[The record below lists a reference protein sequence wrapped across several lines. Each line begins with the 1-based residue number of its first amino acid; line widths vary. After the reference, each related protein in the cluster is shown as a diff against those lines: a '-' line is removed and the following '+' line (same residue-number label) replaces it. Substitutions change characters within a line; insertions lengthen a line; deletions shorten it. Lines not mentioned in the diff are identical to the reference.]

1 MSRVSSM
8 VLQSYNMGLSSVRL
22 GVTSRLHH
30 FPRYVSLGNFTF
42 LFCTSV
48 FSPVNRIPTSQSCWE
63 NKMSLFFKSLS
74 FQCLAYRVTLY
85 QQQQHESKNEIE
97 TVLLSMENFRNYKD
111 IGNRRI
117 TKTKYWR
124 KMKDRRKRR
133 TQKQHHDVTQMQT
146 NLPMSFSR
154 NTTSEANANDALDNI
169 LFHSL
174 FYKKFNFL
182 IRCHFTEDY
191 NKVNITKFIIL
202 PHSTLFQVLFDA
214 YYKI

>member
-1 MSRVSSM
+1 
-8 VLQSYNMGLSSVRL
+8 
-22 GVTSRLHH
+22 
-30 FPRYVSLGNFTF
+30 
-42 LFCTSV
+42 
-48 FSPVNRIPTSQSCWE
+48 
-63 NKMSLFFKSLS
+63 MSLFFKSLL

-85 QQQQHESKNEIE
+85 QQQHECKKEIIE
-97 TVLLSMENFRNYKD
+97 TVLPSMENFRNYKD
-111 IGNRRI
+111 IGDRII

-124 KMKDRRKRR
+124 KRKNRRKR
-133 TQKQHHDVTQMQT
+133 TQKQHHDVTWVQT
-146 NLPMSFSR
+146 NLPLSLSR

-182 IRCHFTEDY
+182 IRCYFTEDY
-191 NKVNITKFIIL
+191 NKLNITKFIIL